1 MLTFWGRDMIVL
13 LTFYSC
19 RDGNDDLGLKEPIRE
34 LFVCT
39 GDLFSDTPSLFMEAF
54 VAYRYGLARIIYDIF
69 SLWKSKSS

>member
-39 GDLFSDTPSLFMEAF
+39 GDLFSYNSSLFKDVF
-54 VAYRYGLARIIYDIF
+54 VTYRYGLARTA
-69 SLWKSKSS
+69 